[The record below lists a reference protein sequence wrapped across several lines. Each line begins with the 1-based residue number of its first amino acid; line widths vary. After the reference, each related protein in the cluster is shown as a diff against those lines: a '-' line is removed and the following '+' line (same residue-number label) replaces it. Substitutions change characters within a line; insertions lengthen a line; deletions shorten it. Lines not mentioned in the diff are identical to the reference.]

1 MSKIAFLYPG
11 QGAQKVG
18 MGQDFYEQSG
28 YAKAIYNQASLILG
42 FDICNLC
49 FEENE
54 LLNRTDYTQAALV
67 TTCIAMTKEIMS
79 RGITPDMTAGLSL
92 GEYCAIWTAGGMNF
106 ADAIK
111 TIWERGRL
119 MHSAVPDG
127 SGGMAAV
134 LGLSAKEVEAVVGQ
148 LEEVTVA
155 NYNCPGQ
162 IVVTGKKKAI
172 EKAIPVFKEAGAKRV
187 LPLQVSGPFHSPY
200 LRDAGMKLGAALD
213 QVAWAPLQFPY
224 VTNVGA
230 QMITDIT
237 LTRDLLVNQVSSSVM
252 WEQSVRKMI
261 AEGVDVFVEIGPGKT
276 LSGFMRKIDRNVKM
290 FRIGTMK
297 EMETVVSQLEELKNV
312 EG

>member
-28 YAKAIYNQASLILG
+28 YAKAIYDEASSMLG
-42 FDICNLC
+42 FDLCSLC

-54 LLNRTDYTQAALV
+54 CLNRTDYTQAALV
-67 TTCIAMTKEIMS
+67 TTCIAMTKELMS
-79 RGITPDMTAGLSL
+79 HGVVPDMTAGLSL
-92 GEYCAIWTAGGMNF
+92 GEYCAIWAAKGMNF
-106 ADAIK
+106 SDAIK

-134 LGLSAKEVEAVVGQ
+134 LGLTAKQVEVVVAPLTQ
-148 LEEVTVA
+148 VSVA

-162 IVVTGKKKAI
+162 IVITGKKTAI
-172 EKAIPVFKEAGAKRV
+172 EEVIPVLKEAGVKRV

-200 LRDAGMKLGAALD
+200 LSEAGEKLGDTLA
-213 QVAWAPLQFPY
+213 QVAWMPLQIPY
-224 VTNVGA
+224 VTNVNA
-230 QMITDIT
+230 EVINDIT
-237 LTRDLLVNQVSSSVM
+237 LSKDLLVKQVSSSVM
-252 WEQSVRKMI
+252 WEQSIRKMI
-261 AEGVDVFVEIGPGKT
+261 AEGIDTFIEIGPGKT

-290 FRIGTMK
+290 FHIGTME
-297 EMETVVSQLEELKNV
+297 EMKKVIKQIEE
-312 EG
+312 